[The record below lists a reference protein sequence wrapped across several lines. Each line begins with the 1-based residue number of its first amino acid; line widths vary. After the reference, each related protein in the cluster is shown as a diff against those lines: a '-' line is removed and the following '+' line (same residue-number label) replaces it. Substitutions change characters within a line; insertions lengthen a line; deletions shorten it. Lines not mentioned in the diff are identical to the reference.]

1 MSEYKVDTRDL
12 EFLLHEHLKIT
23 ELQRFEAL
31 EDFDRETYDIMLSEA
46 AKLAVDKLG
55 PLNSVLDTTH
65 LVWDNGKITTP
76 EAHRETYKLF
86 QEGGWVGSSVSAD
99 YGGLGLPLAFDAV
112 LGEVFSG
119 GCMAF
124 SMTPGLT
131 KGAAALVIDHG
142 NDYLKE
148 TFLEGMVS
156 GEWGGTMCLT
166 EPQAGSAVGD
176 TKAVATPV
184 EGEDY
189 CLFAGTKS
197 FITSGEHDLTE
208 NIIHMVLG
216 RLPGGGPGVKGLSLF
231 VIPKL
236 RPDGNGGWEPNDVF
250 CSGFEEKLG
259 IHGSPT
265 VTLNFGDNEDCRA
278 WLLGEPHQGIR
289 IMFQMMNEAR
299 LFVGIQGTSQANAAY
314 QATLAYVQERVQG
327 VDILQ
332 MRDVNAPRV
341 TIIEH
346 PDIRL
351 HLMHMRVMSEG
362 LRALGAKA
370 GMYGDVA
377 HHGEGKEAEKA
388 NYCLEVLT
396 PIVKA
401 YTTDQAFKVCERAV
415 QALGGYGYCSEY
427 GVEQYLRDV
436 KICSIYEGTNGIQSL
451 DLVGRKI
458 ARKGGA
464 MFMTLLLEMNRFI
477 IANKK
482 CPVLGEATKAFE
494 QAKNTLAGVTMDF
507 AKKGRKD
514 MLYPV
519 LAASDYLEIFG
530 HVALSWV
537 VLEQASVA
545 LKGLAKLDADG
556 ADEGHPDRAFYA
568 RKVDNARFA
577 AARILPQVGMTA
589 AIIRS
594 NDRSPLETT
603 FV

>member
-23 ELQRFEAL
+23 DLQRFEAL

-46 AKLAVDKLG
+46 VKLAVDKLG
-55 PLNSVLDTTH
+55 PLNEVLDRTH
-65 LVWDNGKITTP
+65 LELKDGQVVTP
-76 EAHRETYKLF
+76 EQHRETYKLF
-86 QEGGWVGSSVSAD
+86 QEGGWVGSSVSAE
-99 YGGLGLPLAFDAV
+99 YEGLGLPLAFDAV

-119 GCMAF
+119 GCMSFA
-124 SMTPGLT
+124 MTPGLT
-131 KGAAALVIDHG
+131 KGAAALVIEYGTDF
-142 NDYLKE
+142 LKE
-148 TFLEGMVS
+148 NYLEGMVS

-176 TKAVATPV
+176 TKAVAVPV

-189 CLFAGTKS
+189 YLFTGTKS
-197 FITSGEHDLTE
+197 FITSGDHDLTD
-208 NIIHMVLG
+208 NIIHLVLG
-216 RLPGGGPGVKGLSLF
+216 RLPDGGPGVKGLSLF

-236 RPDGNGGWEPNDVF
+236 RRTADDGWEPNDVA

-265 VTLNFGDNEDCRA
+265 CTLNFGDNEDCRA
-278 WLLGEPHQGIR
+278 WLLGEPHTGIR
-289 IMFQMMNEAR
+289 IMFKMMNEAR

-314 QATLAYVQERVQG
+314 QAALAYSQERVQG
-327 VDILQ
+327 VDILK

-341 TIIEH
+341 TLINH

-351 HLMHMRVMSEG
+351 HLMHMRVLSEG

-370 GMYGDVA
+370 GIYADIA
-377 HHGEGKEAEKA
+377 HHGSGKEAEKA
-388 NYCLEVLT
+388 GYCLDVLT

-415 QALGGYGYCSEY
+415 QVLGGYGYCSEY

-477 IANKK
+477 LRHKK
-482 CPVLGEATKAFE
+482 HEVLGDLVKVFE
-494 QAKNTLAGVTMDF
+494 KAKNTLAGVTMDF
-507 AKKGRKD
+507 AKKGRQD

-519 LAASDYLEIFG
+519 LSATDYLELFG
-530 HVALSWV
+530 HVALTWV

-545 LKGLAKLDADG
+545 LKGLAKLNADG

-577 AARILPQVGMTA
+577 VARILPQVTMLAGM
-589 AIIRS
+589 IRS
-594 NDRSPLETT
+594 YDRSPLETT